1 MGLHWRE
8 NRYVHDV
15 SSFMSIAQHI
25 AIHYVYII
33 IYMIIYIYIITHIYI
48 YVFDIRTVLKVRV
61 KNYDCEDHS
70 WRLSDPHEFNSFS
83 FFKSL
88 PKLRYHES
96 SSNTHFAR
104 ISFRKKRAKI
114 KVRFGGWPSKPY
126 KSKPNKQ

>member
-1 MGLHWRE
+1 MYEKDLNGWDMLGLHWTE

-25 AIHYVYII
+25 AVQ
-33 IYMIIYIYIITHIYI
+33 YIYIC
-48 YVFDIRTVLKVRV
+48 IRYKNCSKVRV

-70 WRLSDPHEFNSFS
+70 CRLSDPREFNSFS

-88 PKLRYHES
+88 RKIRYHES
-96 SSNTHFAR
+96 SSNTHLAR